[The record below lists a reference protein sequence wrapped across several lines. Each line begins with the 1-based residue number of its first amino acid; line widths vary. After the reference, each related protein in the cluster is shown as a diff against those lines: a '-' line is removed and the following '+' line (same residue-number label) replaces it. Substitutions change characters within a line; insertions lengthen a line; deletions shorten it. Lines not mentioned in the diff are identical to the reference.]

1 MESNRIFRLI
11 LVYFL
16 KGYPECWINH
26 SMTYYQSTPNSW
38 SLNIC
43 SARGWRKCQL
53 KEHLS
58 LTPRLI
64 PKLRGGRVPFARY
77 CCYCHAIVQWHRH
90 RNNPSPNEASVM
102 QMEAILCE
110 WQIVFLKWGWARDGN
125 EKWRGGK
132 EEESQSSLKWF
143 NLSDEGLTL
152 ISLPFN
158 NGFWSLQGSSG
169 EENSTTACEFQET
182 TSW

>member
-143 NLSDEGLTL
+143 NLGDEALTL